1 MRTKCAFLII
11 KHNITGIHE
20 KKKAI
25 LELNTI
31 LKITYI
37 IETRIKKNPAN
48 PGKGKNLISRIITL
62 LYSNVQYSSKKPETK

>member
-20 KKKAI
+20 KKKVI

-37 IETRIKKNPAN
+37 IETRIKKNLTYYF
-48 PGKGKNLISRIITL
+48 KIKML
-62 LYSNVQYSSKKPETK
+62 